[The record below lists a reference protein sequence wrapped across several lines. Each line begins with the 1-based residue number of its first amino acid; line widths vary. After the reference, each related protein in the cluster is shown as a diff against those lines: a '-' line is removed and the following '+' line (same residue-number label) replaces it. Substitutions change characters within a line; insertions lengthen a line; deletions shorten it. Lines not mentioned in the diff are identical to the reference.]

1 MEAKAIARHIRI
13 APRKIRIVADLVR
26 GKNIGEAFAILKF
39 TPKVGADV
47 VEKVMRSAIANAEN
61 NHQMDVEKLY
71 VSEVYADQGPTLKR
85 IQARAQGRA
94 FRINKKTSHITIKL
108 QEKE

>member
-47 VEKVMRSAIANAEN
+47 VE
-61 NHQMDVEKLY
+61 
-71 VSEVYADQGPTLKR
+71 
-85 IQARAQGRA
+85 
-94 FRINKKTSHITIKL
+94 
-108 QEKE
+108 

>member
-1 MEAKAIARHIRI
+1 MEAVAKVTHVRI
-13 APRKIRIVADLVR
+13 APRKVRVVIDLIRNKSV
-26 GKNIGEAFAILKF
+26 GEAIGILLN
-39 TPKVGADV
+39 
-47 VEKVMRSAIANAEN
+47 SAIANAEN